1 MTDGMEQAFE
11 HIVGGIL
18 FGTALLLLLWF
29 HRAADGQLQ
38 VFGKEPERLILL
50 EQDRV

>member
-1 MTDGMEQAFE
+1 MTEGIEQAME
-11 HIVGGIL
+11 YIVGGIL
-18 FGTALLLLLWF
+18 FGIALSLLLWF

-38 VFGKEPERLILL
+38 VLGKEPERLILL

>member
-1 MTDGMEQAFE
+1 MTEGIEQAIE

-29 HRAADGQLQ
+29 HAVTEEQLQ
-38 VFGKEPERLILL
+38 MLGKEPERLILF
-50 EQDRV
+50 EQDKE